1 MRGTRQGGAGRRGAG
16 PGPRRTLG
24 AGLGLGGLGG
34 SLRARGRKEDRILW
48 LLGLAPIVRVSAL
61 LGDGEP

>member
-16 PGPRRTLG
+16 PAARRTLG
-24 AGLGLGGLGG
+24 AGLGLGGVALGSEGERKIG
-34 SLRARGRKEDRILW
+34 SCGYS
-48 LLGLAPIVRVSAL
+48 GLAPRVRVSAL